1 MRLQRVNLA
10 INPSPIRF
18 ILLCLLGTAVT
29 ALPGMSQT
37 RPASLAIG
45 HHVISLGAPVNE
57 VISDLQK
64 EYTVSVGANSPLRFW
79 VVSKGKDKLPLGRIY
94 AQGDT
99 VAGIASLTLGRDFN
113 SAREMFDAL
122 FEAYSKRDANERNS
136 CTVNT
141 SKEGYLSGLGKAG
154 IRLGCGEH
162 RVYLLRHEFQ
172 TNDARTLVSYLVM
185 EELGTTE

>member
-1 MRLQRVNLA
+1 MT
-10 INPSPIRF
+10 
-18 ILLCLLGTAVT
+18 C
-29 ALPGMSQT
+29 LPGMSQT

-45 HHVISLGAPVNE
+45 HHVVSLGAPVNE
-57 VISDLQK
+57 VIGDLQK
-64 EYTVSVGANSPLRFW
+64 EYTVTAGANSPLRFW

-94 AQGDT
+94 AKGDT
-99 VAGIASLTLGRDFN
+99 VVGIASLTLGRDFN
-113 SAREMFDAL
+113 STRDMFDAL
-122 FEAYSKRDANERNS
+122 FEAYSKLAADERNS
-136 CTVNT
+136 CMVNT

-154 IRLGCGEH
+154 IRLSCGAY

>member
-1 MRLQRVNLA
+1 MSASPVRL
-10 INPSPIRF
+10 
-18 ILLCLLGTAVT
+18 ILTSLLGVVVAC
-29 ALPGMSQT
+29 LPGMSQT
-37 RPASLAIG
+37 RRAWLAIG

-64 EYTVSVGANSPLRFW
+64 EYTVTVAASSPVRFW
-79 VVSKGKDKLPLGRIY
+79 MVSKGKDKLPLGRIY
-94 AQGDT
+94 AKGDT
-99 VAGIASLTLGRDFN
+99 VVGIASLTLGRDFN
-113 SAREMFDAL
+113 SARDMFEAL
-122 FEAYSKRDANERNS
+122 FEAYSKLATDEHNS

-141 SKEGYLSGLGKAG
+141 SQAGYLSGLGKAG
-154 IRLGCGEH
+154 IRLSCGEH